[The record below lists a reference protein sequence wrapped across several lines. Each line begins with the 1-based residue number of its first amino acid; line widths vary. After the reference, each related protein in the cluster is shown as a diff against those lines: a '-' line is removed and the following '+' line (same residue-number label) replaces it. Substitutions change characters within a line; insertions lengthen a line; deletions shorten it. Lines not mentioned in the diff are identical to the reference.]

1 MKKASRVLLICASSA
16 FGLCCVGLVAGFL
29 YTLVEYFW
37 NGHALER
44 ILGGSI
50 LFYQALGA
58 LGVVG
63 FLLFFLFLL
72 SLLNGPSKHNK
83 S

>member
-1 MKKASRVLLICASSA
+1 MNKPSRILLICASSA
-16 FGLCCVGLVAGFL
+16 FGLCCVGLVAGLL

-50 LFYQALGA
+50 PFYKAIGALGA
-58 LGVVG
+58 LG

-72 SLLNGPSKHNK
+72 SLLHGSSKHNK